1 MAGVNAF
8 SAHVKIMSL
17 NVRGLRSKTL
27 YVKHLLL
34 RHNPDV
40 LCLQET
46 NIYDDYS
53 KNKAI
58 YDLGL
63 DESNSFFNY
72 PNSKANGTAIIV
84 LTSNLKCEN
93 AFFFDDG
100 RTIFIDLLQGN
111 YKFTLLNIYVPT
123 NATQRVIFLDSL
135 FLKIQNHTNRN
146 HLIMAGDFNIILQDI
161 DITGIKG
168 HLRIGRP
175 ELQNIVSS
183 FRLNDAFR
191 TLFPNKI
198 ETTFENKNIKRAA
211 RLDRIYAS
219 EHIPIASSVHISS
232 SLDFADHKATLSTFS
247 SSTKFYRENP
257 KSAHWKFNDT
267 LLDDADFVTAI
278 KETIEANCFNCNEY
292 NIIEK
297 FDILDT
303 TFKKIAIFFS
313 GKIEKK
319 RNEKLNLLNMIIR
332 ATESKPHM
340 NNSEQLLF
348 LKQERDDILN
358 HKY

>member
-1 MAGVNAF
+1 M
-8 SAHVKIMSL
+8 
-17 NVRGLRSKTL
+17 R
-27 YVKHLLL
+27 
-34 RHNPDV
+34 
-40 LCLQET
+40 
-46 NIYDDYS
+46 
-53 KNKAI
+53 
-58 YDLGL
+58 
-63 DESNSFFNY
+63 
-72 PNSKANGTAIIV
+72 
-84 LTSNLKCEN
+84 
-93 AFFFDDG
+93 FFFDDG

-146 HLIMAGDFNIILQDI
+146 HLIMAGDFNITLQDI

-303 TFKKIAIFFS
+303 TF
-313 GKIEKK
+313 
-319 RNEKLNLLNMIIR
+319 
-332 ATESKPHM
+332 
-340 NNSEQLLF
+340 
-348 LKQERDDILN
+348 
-358 HKY
+358 